1 MHLKVYQQR
10 PDVNAVVHAHPPIAT
25 SFAIAGIPLD
35 KLIMPEAIIFLGA
48 VPIAQY
54 GTPSTMEIPES
65 LEPYLQ
71 DYDAILLAN
80 HGALS
85 FGCDLNTAF
94 FRMESTEF
102 YAKLLFYARML
113 GGEKEILAVK
123 LRNLLSLESNSAFR
137 VSTLWKSFVRV
148 VMKVTILA
156 QCHRQRLMKSTA

>member
-1 MHLKVYQQR
+1 
-10 PDVNAVVHAHPPIAT
+10 
-25 SFAIAGIPLD
+25 
-35 KLIMPEAIIFLGA
+35 MPEAIIFLGA

-113 GGEKEILAVK
+113 GGEKEIPCGEVK
-123 LRNLLSLESNSAFR
+123 KLVELRKQFGVPGKHPMEKLCPGCYEGDDTCSMSPTEANEKYGVESSAAYHGFQPLPSQVCPTPSSSIRIWKALLQ
-137 VSTLWKSFVRV
+137 K
-148 VMKVTILA
+148 
-156 QCHRQRLMKSTA
+156 